1 MFTGIIEQ
9 KGEVVGVQKRRTSF
23 RLTLSVSELPGGSGA
38 LEPVKVGESISVNG
52 ACLTVSSCERSPSGK
67 EAIAVFDIT
76 SETLTHTNL
85 GSLKA
90 KERVN
95 VERALKVGDS
105 LGGHFVTGHID
116 GTGKVKSIRRNGRTV
131 IMEFSCEERLCA
143 YMIEKGSVAVEGVSL
158 TITEVTNNTFCVAL
172 IPHTLGT
179 TTLGEKKPRD
189 VVNIECDIL
198 GKWVAKLLGR
208 VPTDAGEKYRAKGED
223 QQRLTRSFLTEHG
236 FT

>member
-9 KGEVVGVQKRRTSF
+9 KCEVVRMDRRRNSC
-23 RLTLSVSELPGGSGA
+23 RLTLAISESSA
-38 LEPVKVGESISVNG
+38 SDRVEPVKVGDSISVNG

-67 EAIAVFDIT
+67 EAITVFDVT
-76 SETLTHTNL
+76 SETLARTNL
-85 GSLKA
+85 GRLKA
-90 KERVN
+90 QDRVN
-95 VERALKVGDS
+95 VERALTIGDS

-116 GTGKVKSIRRNGRTV
+116 GTGKVKNIRRDGGTV

-172 IPHTLGT
+172 IPHTLAT

-208 VPTDAGEKYRAKGED
+208 LPTDAGGKYSAKGED
-223 QQRLTRSFLTEHG
+223 SQRLTHSFLTEHG